1 IQSLQK
7 WSCKL
12 EEHALEL
19 TKNCTHSVDESLKFG
34 QNIYFYYDGDYI
46 YVTGK
51 DKLIE
56 RAVTSWTLPGEYYRV
71 IRLQAAEEYTTYSNM
86 VYQDI
91 YEVGCNYIEC
101 PDENQLISEA
111 VLMCIYNNVV
121 PTGATLY
128 KKGDGSGCTQD
139 PKVCERLMPG
149 ATCGGVLCELPNQ
162 KSAP

>member
-1 IQSLQK
+1 MKLEFG
-7 WSCKL
+7 KL
-12 EEHALEL
+12 EEHVRLESDHQ
-19 TKNCTHSVDESLKFG
+19 NCNLISVDRFAELRNK
-34 QNIYFYYDGDYI
+34 NIYFYYDGDYI

-128 KKGDGSGCTQD
+128 KKG
-139 PKVCERLMPG
+139 
-149 ATCGGVLCELPNQ
+149 GGKLAALR
-162 KSAP
+162 S